1 MHQSVPLQMITVQK
15 ITDIGSLFYLQW
27 WLAPPTIWWIENNQ
41 ISLPIRTGA
50 KNVSFLVHQHNILI
64 DMVDRG
70 DIRAVL
76 GSIRRKWTQRNAT
89 AMETQRCRRCS
100 IVKTTVTMAQDIF
113 NPKMQWE
120 SISSYFRIIMW
131 SQLRRSNQIPNLR
144 FYTVEYMVP
153 RHWAKGPFYLFTHYP
168 KCLEW

>member
-15 ITDIGSLFYLQW
+15 ITDIGSLFYLRW
-27 WLAPPTIWWIENNQ
+27 STVVETIWWIENNQ

-120 SISSYFRIIMW
+120 SIYSFFRIIMW

-144 FYTVEYMVP
+144 FNTVYGTETLSKRPV
-153 RHWAKGPFYLFTHYP
+153 LSLYP
-168 KCLEW
+168 LS